1 VFNYQL
7 NKTISVLELIIFG
20 HCFIERE
27 KNTDYELE
35 LVIYLG
41 FNLNH
46 ISVFISHKYSKT
58 FFNS

>member
-1 VFNYQL
+1 MFNYQL

-46 ISVFISHKYSKT
+46 ISVFISH
-58 FFNS
+58 